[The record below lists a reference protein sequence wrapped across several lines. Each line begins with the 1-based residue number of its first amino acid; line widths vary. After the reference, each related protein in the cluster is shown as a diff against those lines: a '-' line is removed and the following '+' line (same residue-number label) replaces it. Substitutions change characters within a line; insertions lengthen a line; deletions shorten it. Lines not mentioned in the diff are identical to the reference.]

1 MTSLTKRTRTA
12 LVNYPQASNIHSTH
26 SNFLTIA
33 ASSSITVPLT
43 KYHSTGEYILSGSLL
58 FQLSPAMAATQK
70 RPEIIDIARGLDH
83 VPMCEDYERM
93 VSGML

>member
-1 MTSLTKRTRTA
+1 
-12 LVNYPQASNIHSTH
+12 
-26 SNFLTIA
+26 
-33 ASSSITVPLT
+33 
-43 KYHSTGEYILSGSLL
+43 
-58 FQLSPAMAATQK
+58 MAATQK